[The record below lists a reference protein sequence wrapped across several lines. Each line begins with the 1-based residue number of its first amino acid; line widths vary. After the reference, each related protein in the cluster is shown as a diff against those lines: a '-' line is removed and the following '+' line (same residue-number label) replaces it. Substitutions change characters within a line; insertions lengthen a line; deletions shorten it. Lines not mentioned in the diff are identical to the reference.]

1 MNEAQDLFVCITVGK
16 DRICV
21 SSNET
26 GYMSISVASEQ
37 SRIDIRFMSVVADG
51 VNTRIFIL
59 LRIMFVV

>member
-1 MNEAQDLFVCITVGK
+1 MNEDQELFVCITVGD

-26 GYMSISVASEQ
+26 GYTSISVASEQ
-37 SRIDIRFMSVVADG
+37 SRRETRFMSVAADG

-59 LRIMFVV
+59 LRSRFLV